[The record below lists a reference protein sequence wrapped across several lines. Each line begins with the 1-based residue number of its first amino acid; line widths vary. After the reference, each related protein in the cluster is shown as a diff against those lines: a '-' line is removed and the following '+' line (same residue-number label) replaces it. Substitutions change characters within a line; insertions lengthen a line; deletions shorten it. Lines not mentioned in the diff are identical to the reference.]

1 MANCKGCGNAIPS
14 GAKSCPFCGMEFI
27 SSHMFQIGEI
37 FDDKYEI
44 LNFLGAGGMGEIYKV
59 RHIHLEDIRVIKI
72 MRQSFAQ
79 EEQDLK
85 RFLLEAKIATKLHH
99 PNVAILYDFSQ
110 YKTGLFYMVWE
121 YIPGFDIS
129 VVLRKCGKMPPGIAI
144 YFMSQAL
151 DGLGFIHKN
160 GIIHRDISPENL
172 MIYKD
177 QLGEFKLKIIDLG
190 IAKTT
195 GLVDQHLTQ
204 TGMFLGKLKYCSPE
218 QVGALEE
225 GEKIDG
231 RTDIYSIGLVLYEM
245 LSGKSAIYSTTPY
258 GYIHKHITQTPEP
271 LSINELDEETNKKL
285 NDVIFK
291 ALEKNRKNR
300 IQTAEQFKEEL
311 LFLPIKEPELEE
323 IKNYLKPVISLEEKD
338 LEERPTIIT
347 TPIPSKKV
355 KFEEKATI
363 LKTEQKETI
372 YAPPST
378 KKIVEKEKEKK
389 IIEEEKPPP
398 LKVEK
403 KFNLK
408 AVLFGFLVIFFVLI
422 LIFSLSKIK
431 LNKNVENKIEGAVK
445 VEKTEEKKEIL
456 LAESNGF
463 LKIHFLPFGK
473 IKSLKNKKGEN
484 IDIKETITPLYLS
497 LPEGEYEALVEVEP
511 INKIVKVNFKIEPN
525 KTTEIIKAAPRET
538 YEKVLDNLF

>member
-1 MANCKGCGNAIPS
+1 MANCKGCGNIIPS
-14 GAKSCPFCGMEFI
+14 GAKSCPFCGMEFV

-37 FDDKYEI
+37 FDEKYEI

-59 RHIHLEDIRVIKI
+59 KHIHLEDIRVIKI

-144 YFMSQAL
+144 SFMSQAL

-271 LSINELDEETNKKL
+271 LSINELDEEANKKL

-300 IQTAEQFKEEL
+300 IPTAEQFKEEL

-323 IKNYLKPVISLEEKD
+323 IKNYLKPVLSVEEKD

-363 LKTEQKETI
+363 LEPEQKETI
-372 YAPPST
+372 YTPPPA
-378 KKIVEKEKEKK
+378 KKIEKEKEKEV
-389 IIEEEKPPP
+389 IEKEKPLPF
-398 LKVEK
+398 KSEK

-408 AVLFGFLVIFFVLI
+408 PVIFGFLAVIFILI
-422 LIFSLSKIK
+422 LAFGLSKIK
-431 LNKNVENKIEGAVK
+431 LHKKVESKVDEAVK
-445 VEKTEEKKEIL
+445 IEKTEEKKEIL
-456 LAESNGF
+456 PYQSEGF
-463 LKIHFLPFGK
+463 LKIHLLPYGK
-473 IKSLKNKKGEN
+473 IKSLKNTKGEN
-484 IDIKETITPLYLS
+484 IDIKEIITPLYLS
-497 LPEGEYEALVEVEP
+497 LPQGEYEAVVEIEP
-511 INKIVKVNFKIEPN
+511 INKMVKVNFKIEPN
-525 KTTEIIKAAPRET
+525 KTTEIIKAAPKET